1 MEMNGY
7 TTHNG
12 VITGIVKPENMMGD
26 GSEIGMRDPKQM
38 SQFAHPGAGYY
49 YLPGPAPGYFVA
61 SSVHNS
67 SRPTEHTEPRNNQNR
82 SRSREEYR
90 TEEYRTHTNN
100 YRGRGRGRGRGR
112 NNFHAYERNGTQSTR
127 FCFKCAQ
134 TGHVTKSCKLY
145 KTSICKFWRNPA
157 CRFES
162 NSADCNHAHG
172 EEELRAIADVYCV
185 RIEYDDGKQLI
196 TGCLQPGH
204 KKDNCP
210 LSGVNSSTNDSTT
223 NTTTT
228 FEKEFGDDKN

>member
-1 MEMNGY
+1 MALNGY

-12 VITGIVKPENMMGD
+12 VITGIVKPENSGD
-26 GSEIGMRDPKQM
+26 TADIGILDPKQM
-38 SQFAHPGAGYY
+38 AHYVHPNPGAHPGAGYY

-61 SSVHNS
+61 SSAPGRPYNYAEPPNS
-67 SRPTEHTEPRNNQNR
+67 QSQNR

-90 TEEYRTHTNN
+90 THTN
-100 YRGRGRGRGRGR
+100 YRGRGRGRGRG
-112 NNFHAYERNGTQSTR
+112 NFRAYERNNGAQSTR

-157 CRFES
+157 CRFEN

-172 EEELRAIADVYCV
+172 EEELRAVADVYCV
-185 RIEYDDGKQLI
+185 RIEYEDGKQLI
-196 TGCLQPGH
+196 TGCLRPGH

-210 LSGVNSSTNDSTT
+210 LNTTDANRNSNS
-223 NTTTT
+223 NTDANTTT